1 MNNTKVKEAENKA
14 ASVSTKGIILI
25 EELKKEFG
33 VELANKLIKII
44 DSNFQEISIKGLRN
58 KNE

>member
-1 MNNTKVKEAENKA
+1 MNNEA
-14 ASVSTKGIILI
+14 ASVSAKGIILI

-33 VELANKLIKII
+33 AELANKLIKII